1 MEIIDFKT
9 PEFILA
15 EIPIKDGSFND
26 KRLWVYCPSALSLME
41 FVCGNDFEAVPI
53 NFFTKKEYI
62 NTDGVA
68 EEWGIAFTQNN
79 CEATEVDEQALVE
92 RAWKFFKSYLEW
104 EDRHIDEERV
114 SKMN

>member
-1 MEIIDFKT
+1 MGNESVSRPCPLALSCKSASKKT
-9 PEFILA
+9 KRTFYLIFSLRKS
-15 EIPIKDGSFND
+15 IPIQTEL
-26 KRLWVYCPSALSLME
+26 R
-41 FVCGNDFEAVPI
+41 
-53 NFFTKKEYI
+53 
-62 NTDGVA
+62 
-68 EEWGIAFTQNN
+68 IAFTQNN